1 MTDLRKNRARSD
13 SARGAGP
20 AVGTATMVTILAVLC
35 LAILSALTFMTARSE
50 SALARRYA
58 QANADFY
65 TADAQACAA
74 VVELRAALREISP
87 EDGDMRSA
95 AAARLGWQIG
105 SDGSL
110 FRSFAVDKSRTL
122 LVTLSADGGDVT
134 GWVLSGADP
143 TSPPPL
149 GLLSQP

>member
-35 LAILSALTFMTARSE
+35 LAILSALSFMTARSE

-87 EDGDMRSA
+87 GDGDVRS

-110 FRSFAVDKSRTL
+110 FRSFAVDSSRTL